1 MGDFNKSDENGNH
14 STGDFMKMGSQERVM
29 LTVDDYFQKLG
40 SKSSR
45 NVVVREGYGI
55 MECWGFAYSGFIFF
69 KIVDSCSHLQ
79 IFQKVNKM
87 VSLHLSGDN

>member
-55 MECWGFAYSGFIFF
+55 MECWGLLTQGLFF
-69 KIVDSCSHLQ
+69 LRLLIVVHTYR
-79 IFQKVNKM
+79 FFRK
-87 VSLHLSGDN
+87 

>member
-1 MGDFNKSDENGNH
+1 MG
-14 STGDFMKMGSQERVM
+14 
-29 LTVDDYFQKLG
+29 L
-40 SKSSR
+40 
-45 NVVVREGYGI
+45 

>member
-29 LTVDDYFQKLG
+29 LTVDDHFQKLG

-45 NVVVREGYGI
+45 NAVVREGYGI
-55 MECWGFAYSGFIFF
+55 HGVLGVCLLRIYFF
-69 KIVDSCSHLQ
+69 
-79 IFQKVNKM
+79 
-87 VSLHLSGDN
+87 